1 MRESD
6 FILLYQ
12 ITAGIEVILY
22 GACMAAFLRPFMD
35 GDGGGRRSMRRKC
48 LLVLLAYI
56 FVFSLGTA
64 LSFHGWTCMLL
75 LTALL
80 AACRRFLGIGR
91 ELLFLLGLLFLCTQR
106 LSLMAVQSL
115 DYFSSQLFLADA
127 DTPEKVFL
135 GASLNHLCIETLML
149 LLFALMLWGLALRLR
164 RRLFALHIRE
174 LEIGRASCRE
184 RVY

>member
-56 FVFSLGTA
+56 FVFYLGTA

-106 LSLMAVQSL
+106 LSLMAVQRNS
-115 DYFSSQLFLADA
+115 
-127 DTPEKVFL
+127 K
-135 GASLNHLCIETLML
+135 I
-149 LLFALMLWGLALRLR
+149 
-164 RRLFALHIRE
+164 
-174 LEIGRASCRE
+174 
-184 RVY
+184 